1 MSVINGKSAAIFPN
15 TEIISGS
22 ITRPNWE
29 EGKKF
34 SSRLLS
40 CLRMVSNTFLKL
52 IPCVRRQGS
61 HEVQKS
67 QWVQESQLETSH
79 NKKAELINL
88 YKNFILI
95 KIKDNDVNGIFRVS
109 PHSGKIK
116 ELESD
121 KLNPEET
128 QSFLQSDKGGA
139 IVAAYMLLKEL
150 KRINGN
156 LDMKATAE
164 VLNSGGNLH
173 DIIVKVWKTESKS
186 ENKCGK
192 DEFQLILTAL
202 SEIYVALRE
211 TPREEAPPYALA
223 MAVAPNLFPPRFSS
237 EPGNAVVSGEQFKTI
252 MDEGIAITER
262 MMAQSKNNGSVKKT
276 VQHEENKK
284 SEPTST
290 FLDKFKTVAINK
302 NDLFDTS
309 KDQGVKF
316 SHENKE
322 STAQPD
328 SAPSFREI
336 RPNKSQLYAIVAG
349 GVNKEKLSMPGGYIE
364 SLVFCMLQHFNKA
377 NGDNTGVSKKDF
389 DYYLNRVQGNKSRGN
404 GFVYATESI
413 GMSLTELLN
422 NKLLENNKSQMR
434 VIVNRHIP
442 APLSHIKHQEKFGPN
457 DGTEVHIYQNGNE
470 FIAGD

>member
-211 TPREEAPPYALA
+211 TPREEAPLMRLLWPLHQICS
-223 MAVAPNLFPPRFSS
+223 L
-237 EPGNAVVSGEQFKTI
+237 PGFHLS
-252 MDEGIAITER
+252 
-262 MMAQSKNNGSVKKT
+262 
-276 VQHEENKK
+276 
-284 SEPTST
+284 
-290 FLDKFKTVAINK
+290 
-302 NDLFDTS
+302 
-309 KDQGVKF
+309 QGMQWF
-316 SHENKE
+316 
-322 STAQPD
+322 
-328 SAPSFREI
+328 
-336 RPNKSQLYAIVAG
+336 
-349 GVNKEKLSMPGGYIE
+349 
-364 SLVFCMLQHFNKA
+364 
-377 NGDNTGVSKKDF
+377 
-389 DYYLNRVQGNKSRGN
+389 QGNNLKQSWMR
-404 GFVYATESI
+404 ELQ
-413 GMSLTELLN
+413 SLSE
-422 NKLLENNKSQMR
+422 
-434 VIVNRHIP
+434 
-442 APLSHIKHQEKFGPN
+442 
-457 DGTEVHIYQNGNE
+457 
-470 FIAGD
+470 